1 MKEYYDRYV
10 HEAPEFK
17 EGQKVWLD
25 TRNFRVPGVSRKLV
39 DRYAGPYPVK
49 RKVGN
54 LAYELKLPKDVV
66 LHPVF
71 HVSLLLPHKESEIPG
86 RHPPEPA
93 PLEVEGEEEYEVEDV
108 LESRRYGRWK
118 KLQYLI
124 HWKGWGPE
132 HDSWEDAADLENAP
146 QVVQK
151 FHSSHPEAPSPLNK
165 KTRS

>member
-10 HEAPEFK
+10 SEAPEFE

-25 TRNFRVPGVSRKLV
+25 TKNLRFPGLSRKLV

-54 LAYELKLPKDVV
+54 LAYELKLPKDIV

-71 HVSLLLPHKESEIPG
+71 HVSLLLPHKESRLPG

-93 PLEVEGEEEYEVEDV
+93 SIEVEGEEEYEVEEV

-118 KLQYLI
+118 KLQYLV

-132 HDSWEDAADLENAP
+132 HDSWEDAKDLSNAP
-146 QVVQK
+146 KVLDK
-151 FHSSHPEAPSPLNK
+151 FHSTHPDAPNPSNK